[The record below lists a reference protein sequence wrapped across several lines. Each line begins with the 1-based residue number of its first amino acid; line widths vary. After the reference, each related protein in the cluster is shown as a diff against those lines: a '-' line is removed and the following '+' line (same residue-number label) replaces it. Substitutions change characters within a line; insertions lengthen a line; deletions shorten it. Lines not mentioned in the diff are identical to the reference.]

1 MASEILITVAYPMN
15 WAGCGLI
22 WYTVFKLWR
31 GGPSESDDLTTSL
44 GYLLIVISD
53 IIQIICDLAAGD
65 VGTACATGGWLVL
78 IIVIWGWKG
87 PPKTK
92 KKIKKLLGDK
102 AKAAKAKMLRKLRE
116 AGDHL
121 PKPGS
126 LRLPLP
132 VPA

>member
-1 MASEILITVAYPMN
+1 VASSILTLVAYPIG

-22 WYTVFKLWR
+22 WYTIFTKWR
-31 GGPSESDDLTTSL
+31 HGLSENDDLIMSL
-44 GYLLIVISD
+44 GYLLIIAGD
-53 IIQIICDLAAGD
+53 IIQAVCYLLMRDFAD
-65 VGTACATGGWLVL
+65 ACATGGWVVL
-78 IIVIWGWKG
+78 ILILWGWKG

-102 AKAAKAKMLRKLRE
+102 AKAAKAKMLKKMRE

-121 PKPGS
+121 PKPGEW
-126 LRLPLP
+126 LPSP